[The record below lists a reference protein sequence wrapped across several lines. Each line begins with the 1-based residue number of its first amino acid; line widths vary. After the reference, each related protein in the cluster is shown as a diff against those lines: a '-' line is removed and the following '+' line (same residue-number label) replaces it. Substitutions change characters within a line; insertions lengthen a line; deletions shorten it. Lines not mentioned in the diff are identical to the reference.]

1 MYELKRAKKCLL
13 KYSTSI
19 VVRDTQIKTTFR
31 YLLIAVR
38 MAKIK
43 KQFITNA
50 DETVEKGEP
59 YSLSV
64 TLQTDPATLEI
75 RMENS

>member
-1 MYELKRAKKCLL
+1 
-13 KYSTSI
+13 
-19 VVRDTQIKTTFR
+19 
-31 YLLIAVR
+31 